1 MWCLLAG
8 KLIAL
13 TSYSI
18 ILQTIENI
26 NELNYLNT
34 IFGWFL
40 VEHLS
45 EEYSKTAGKF
55 FLVNRD
61 FRNLIRNVLIVI
73 RNIIGFAYFLT
84 LIELLLS
91 ISLLITLIYCLYY
104 LFFINK
110 VKGVKN
116 EMLILAYYSFIIY
129 VLLIK
134 LIISFNWFDV
144 CFLVKSFVIFYFN
157 FLVLYSFYL
166 SFCFLFNQSK
176 RFSKKLK
183 IKQKNVVIVKIL
195 FYSLNTG
202 FLFIILFYI
211 ISFTSTQSN
220 NVIQEIFAKILLFYS
235 FIYYTI

>member
-8 KLIAL
+8 KLMAL
-13 TSYSI
+13 ISYSI
-18 ILQTIENI
+18 ILQTIESI

-40 VEHLS
+40 VEHLF

-61 FRNLIRNVLIVI
+61 FRNLIKNVLIVI
-73 RNIIGFAYFLT
+73 RNVIGFAYFLT
-84 LIELLLS
+84 LVELLLS

-144 CFLVKSFVIFYFN
+144 CFLVKSFLIFSFN
-157 FLVLYSFYL
+157 FLILYYFYL
-166 SFCFLFNQSK
+166 AICFLFNQFK
-176 RFSKKLK
+176 CFSKKLK
-183 IKQKNVVIVKIL
+183 IRQRNVLIVKIP
-195 FYSLNTG
+195 FYLLNMC
-202 FLFIILFYI
+202 FLFIILCYI
-211 ISFTSTQSN
+211 ISFTSTQNN

-235 FIYYTI
+235 FIYYTT

>member
-8 KLIAL
+8 KLMAL
-13 TSYSI
+13 ISYSI
-18 ILQTIENI
+18 ILQTIESI

-40 VEHLS
+40 VEHLF

-61 FRNLIRNVLIVI
+61 FRNLIKNVLTVI
-73 RNIIGFAYFLT
+73 RNVIGFAYFLT
-84 LIELLLS
+84 LVELLLS

-144 CFLVKSFVIFYFN
+144 CFLVKSFLIFYFN
-157 FLVLYSFYL
+157 FLILYYFYL
-166 SFCFLFNQSK
+166 AICFLFNQFK
-176 RFSKKLK
+176 CFSKKLK
-183 IKQKNVVIVKIL
+183 IRQRNVLIVKIP
-195 FYSLNTG
+195 FYLLNMC
-202 FLFIILFYI
+202 FLFIILCYI
-211 ISFTSTQSN
+211 ILFISTQNN

-235 FIYYTI
+235 FIYYKT

>member
-8 KLIAL
+8 KLMAL
-13 TSYSI
+13 ISYSI
-18 ILQTIENI
+18 ILQTIESI

-40 VEHLS
+40 VEHLF

-61 FRNLIRNVLIVI
+61 FRNLIKNVLIVI
-73 RNIIGFAYFLT
+73 RNVIGFAYFLT
-84 LIELLLS
+84 LVELLLS

-144 CFLVKSFVIFYFN
+144 CFLVKSFLIFYFN
-157 FLVLYSFYL
+157 FLILYYFYL
-166 SFCFLFNQSK
+166 AICFLFNQFK
-176 RFSKKLK
+176 CFSKKLK
-183 IKQKNVVIVKIL
+183 IRQRNVLIVKIP
-195 FYSLNTG
+195 FYLLNMC
-202 FLFIILFYI
+202 FLLIILCYIILFI
-211 ISFTSTQSN
+211 STQNN

-235 FIYYTI
+235 FIYYKT